1 MALMNC
7 PECGKEISDQAN
19 ACPNC
24 GYPLYSETSTAK
36 TVSTIPKF
44 SKKAKIILGVSLL
57 AVALIVGSFVLFFNH
72 RKNFTSLTHRSKGY
86 SIYLRMNKKDVD
98 KVLDEEFNFYD
109 YANDVLD
116 EEFDLDDFSSYD
128 DDIHVSY
135 KKNRVESISTTNRQ
149 LETNRGIH
157 VGSTVDDVFSAYGEQ
172 DIIDTSTLGMTTADG
187 EPVDLGYVLYYRLD
201 WKGDVCDILND
212 KYDVDFYLDE
222 NGKYVEK
229 IHLGFKPF

>member
-24 GYPLYSETSTAK
+24 GYPLHSEASTAK
-36 TVSTIPKF
+36 TISTVPKL

-57 AVALIVGSFVLFFNH
+57 AVALIVSSFVLFFNH
-72 RKNFTSLTHRSKGY
+72 RKNFTSLTHRNKGY

-98 KVLDEEFNFYD
+98 KILDEEYNFYD
-109 YANDVLD
+109 LTKDVLD
-116 EEFDLDDFSSYD
+116 EEIDLDDFSSYD

-135 KKNRVESISTTNRQ
+135 KNNRVESISTTNRQ

-157 VGSTVDDVFSAYGEQ
+157 VGSTVEDVFSAYGENE
-172 DIIDTSTLGMTTADG
+172 IIDTSTLGMTTPNG
-187 EPVDLGYVLYYRLD
+187 EPIDLGYVLYYDLD

-212 KYDVDFYLDE
+212 KYNVNFYLDE
-222 NGKYVEK
+222 YGKYVET
-229 IHLGFKPF
+229 IDISLSPF

>member
-24 GYPLYSETSTAK
+24 GYPLHPETSTAK
-36 TVSTIPKF
+36 TVTTIPKL

-57 AVALIVGSFVLFFNH
+57 AVALIVSSFVLFFNH
-72 RKNFTSLTHRSKGY
+72 RKNFTSLTHRNKGY
-86 SIYLRMNKKDVD
+86 SIYLRMDKKDVD
-98 KVLDEEFNFYD
+98 KFLDEEFNFYD

-135 KKNRVESISTTNRQ
+135 KNNRVDSISTTNRQ
-149 LETNRGIH
+149 LETSRGIH
-157 VGSTVDDVFSAYGEQ
+157 VGSTVEDVFTAYGEGK
-172 DIIDTSTLGMTTADG
+172 IIDTSTLGMTTADG
-187 EPVDLGYVLYYRLD
+187 EPVDLGYVLYYKLD

-229 IHLGFKPF
+229 INLGFKPF